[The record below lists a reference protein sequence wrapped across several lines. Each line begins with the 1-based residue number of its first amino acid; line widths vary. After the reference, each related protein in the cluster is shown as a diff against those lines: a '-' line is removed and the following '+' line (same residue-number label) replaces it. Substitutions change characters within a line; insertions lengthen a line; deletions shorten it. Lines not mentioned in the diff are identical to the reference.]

1 MLTRAWILETLAK
14 LPVWTWPLFLIEVWA
29 FERYYR
35 AYRAANPIGMLG
47 IGVLANGR
55 IVIKLQVAGKPEG
68 ERGSG
73 GADWTG
79 LAPRAPW
86 QRLAPGAALASVL
99 EDPAKHRACTL
110 GAPPMHC
117 RSTVL
122 ALATSEPARPLA
134 PP

>member
-55 IVIKLQVAGKPEG
+55 IVIKLRVAGKPEG
-68 ERGSG
+68 ERGSV

-79 LAPRAPW
+79 LAP
-86 QRLAPGAALASVL
+86 GAAFASVRA
-99 EDPAKHRACTL
+99 DPAKHRACTG